1 MVLRGMGDQHT
12 LGFMAAS
19 AGLNLAYM
27 KPRSIGDT
35 LTQLAY
41 KQQLDHEDESNWSYR
56 RWLLIYFVF
65 GPTGSTD
72 AKAFAMAIGFRT
84 VSFCATCN

>member
-19 AGLNLAYM
+19 AGLSLAYI
-27 KPRSIGDT
+27 KPRSIRDT

-41 KQQLDHEDESNWSYR
+41 
-56 RWLLIYFVF
+56 
-65 GPTGSTD
+65 
-72 AKAFAMAIGFRT
+72 
-84 VSFCATCN
+84 